1 MAKIETKNIHN
12 TNPKATSKPND
23 DSISNEKYFPIV
35 AIGASAGG
43 LGALEDFLKN
53 TPNDANIAF
62 VVIQHLDPN
71 HESKLTELLQRITTI
86 KVVQAKDKMK
96 VLKNQVYVI
105 PPNKSMTIVNG
116 ILHLLK
122 TNTHLHLP
130 IDLFFQS
137 LALEKKEQSVG
148 IILSGMGSD
157 GTEGAKSIKNN
168 NGYILVQDPEDA
180 KFNSM
185 PINVIAS
192 VHVDGIAPAVNLP
205 EKLLSLLKLDH
216 QAIANKTNHLYSKKD
231 IDQIIEMLKVQTGN
245 DFSMYKKSTLF
256 RRIERRVNVHH
267 LNNTSEYVQF
277 LQDNPIETEILFKE
291 LLIGVTSFFRD
302 KLVWEMLKSKII
314 PSIIQNKAEEQTI
327 RAWIAGCSTGEEAYS
342 LAITFKEVLESL
354 PIEAQRNV
362 QIFATDLDQDAIE
375 KARKGLFNTTIADEI
390 SSAKLNKYFNAE
402 SNGYRINATIREMI
416 VFAPHNTIKD
426 PPFTKLDMMM
436 CRNMLIYMEAK
447 LQEKLIALYNYS
459 LNVGG
464 ILVLGSAETIGTHN
478 EDFEIIDAR
487 LKIYQR
493 KNLIQTSNL
502 DKIPGELLFTSSPSK
517 NNTNMLQKTND
528 NIQTLTDQV
537 VLQQFAPASVL
548 TNQKGDIVYIV
559 GRTGKYLEPK
569 AGSANWNIYTMA
581 REGINDVLPT
591 IFRQASQSNSP
602 VTIKNLKIGNNG
614 SCLYINLTV
623 QQLEKPL
630 ALKGM
635 YIIVFTDLPDSVDH
649 YILDPQTTNHQLSN
663 QQIELEL
670 ELKRT
675 YDELRSTREEMQS
688 SQEELKSANEELQS
702 TNEELQSTNE
712 ELTTSKEELQSLNEE
727 LQTVNTELQS
737 KVSDLEMANNDMKNL
752 LNSTEIATLF
762 LDKSLNVRRFTDQV
776 THIFKL
782 RNIDIGRPFTELVNN
797 LKYPDIA
804 DHANQVIRT
813 LIPIETEICT
823 NDNRWF
829 KIRIMPYR
837 TLEERIDG
845 LVITF
850 SDISN
855 AKKTEI
861 EIKKAY
867 DELQNTSK

>member
-1 MAKIETKNIHN
+1 MAKIETKIISPKN
-12 TNPKATSKPND
+12 TKATTKPIDNPL
-23 DSISNEKYFPIV
+23 SNEKDFPIV

-43 LGALEDFLKN
+43 LDALELFFKN
-53 TPNDANIAF
+53 IPKISNIAF
-62 VVIQHLDPN
+62 IVIQHLDPS
-71 HESKLTELLQRITTI
+71 HESKLTELLQRITSI
-86 KVVQAKDKMK
+86 KVVQAKDKMR

-105 PPNKSMTIVNG
+105 PPNKNMTIVNG
-116 ILHLLK
+116 VLQLLK
-122 TNTHLHLP
+122 IDNGLHLP

-137 LALEKKEQSVG
+137 LALDKKEHSIG
-148 IILSGMGSD
+148 IILSGMGRD

-168 NGYILVQDPEDA
+168 NGSILVQDPEDA

-192 VHVDGIAPAVNLP
+192 VHIDGIATAINLP
-205 EKLLSLLKLDH
+205 EKLFSLLKLEP
-216 QAIANKTNHLYSKKD
+216 QAIPNKAANIYNKTD
-231 IDQIIEMLKVQTGN
+231 IDQIIAMLKAQTGN
-245 DFSMYKKSTLF
+245 DFSMYKKSTLS
-256 RRIERRVNVHH
+256 RRIERRLSIHH
-267 LNNTSEYVQF
+267 LKNTAEYVQF

-302 KLVWEMLKSKII
+302 QLVWEMLKNKII
-314 PSIIQNKAEEQTI
+314 PNIIQNKAAEQTI
-327 RAWIAGCSTGEEAYS
+327 RAWISGCSTGEEAYS
-342 LAITFKEVLESL
+342 LAITFKEVMDSL
-354 PIEAQRNV
+354 PLEAQRNV

-375 KARKGLFNTTIADEI
+375 KARKGIFNASIAEEI
-390 SSAKLNKYFNAE
+390 SSTQLQHHFKAE
-402 SNGYRINATIREMI
+402 ANGYKINTSIREMI

-426 PPFTKLDMMM
+426 PPFTKLDIMM
-436 CRNMLIYMEAK
+436 CRNMLIYMETQ

-464 ILVLGSAETIGTHN
+464 ILVLGSAETIGNHN
-478 EDFEIIDAR
+478 DDFEIIDPR

-493 KNLIQTSNL
+493 KNLIQTSKL
-502 DKIPGELLFTSSPSK
+502 DKIPGDLLLASSPSK
-517 NNTNMLQKTND
+517 NNSHMIQKNSD
-528 NIQTLTDQV
+528 SIQSLTDQV
-537 VLQQFAPASVL
+537 LLQQFAPASVL

-581 REGINDVLPT
+581 REGINEVLTT
-591 IFRQASQSNSP
+591 IFRQASQSNGP

-614 SCLYINLTV
+614 ASQYINLTV
-623 QQLEKPL
+623 QLLEKPL

-635 YIIVFTDLPDSVDH
+635 YIIVFTDLPDSIDH
-649 YILDPQTTNHQLSN
+649 FIIDPHTTNHQLSH

-797 LKYPDIA
+797 LKYPEIA
-804 DHANQVIRT
+804 NHANQVIRT
-813 LIPIETEICT
+813 LIPIETEIST

-855 AKKTEI
+855 AKKTALEL
-861 EIKKAY
+861 KKAY
-867 DELQNTSK
+867 DVLQNTSK

>member
-1 MAKIETKNIHN
+1 
-12 TNPKATSKPND
+12 
-23 DSISNEKYFPIV
+23 
-35 AIGASAGG
+35 
-43 LGALEDFLKN
+43 
-53 TPNDANIAF
+53 
-62 VVIQHLDPN
+62 
-71 HESKLTELLQRITTI
+71 
-86 KVVQAKDKMK
+86 
-96 VLKNQVYVI
+96 
-105 PPNKSMTIVNG
+105 MTIVNG
-116 ILHLLK
+116 VLQLLK
-122 TNTHLHLP
+122 INTGLHLP
-130 IDLFFQS
+130 IDQFFHS
-137 LALEKKEQSVG
+137 LALEKKEQSIG
-148 IILSGMGSD
+148 IILSGMGND

-168 NGYILVQDPEDA
+168 KGFILVQDPEDA

-185 PINVIAS
+185 PINVTKS
-192 VHVDGIAPAVNLP
+192 VHADIIAPVVNLP
-205 EKLLSLLKLDH
+205 EKLLSLLHFDH
-216 QAIANKTNHLYSKKD
+216 KTKANQPDNFYSKKD
-231 IDQIIEMLKVQTGN
+231 INQIIEMLKVQTGN

-277 LQDNPIETEILFKE
+277 LHDNPIETEILFKE

-302 KLVWEMLKSKII
+302 KLVWEMLKNKII
-314 PSIIQNKAEEQTI
+314 PSIIQNKPADQTI
-327 RAWIAGCSTGEEAYS
+327 RAWISGCSTGEEAYS
-342 LAITFKEVLESL
+342 LAITFKEVMESMPLE
-354 PIEAQRNV
+354 AHRNV

-375 KARKGLFNTTIADEI
+375 KARKGFFNATITEEI
-390 SSAKLNKYFNAE
+390 SSALLNKYFNSE
-402 SNGYRINATIREMI
+402 VNEYKINSTIREMV

-426 PPFTKLDMMM
+426 PPFTKLDIMM

-464 ILVLGSAETIGTHN
+464 ILVLGSAETIGNHN

-493 KNLIQTSNL
+493 NNLTQTSNL
-502 DKIPGELLFTSSPSK
+502 DKISGDLLFAASPSK
-517 NNTNMLQKTND
+517 NNSNMIPKNND
-528 NIQTLTDQV
+528 SIQSLTDQV
-537 VLQQFAPASVL
+537 LLQQFAPASVL
-548 TNQKGDIVYIV
+548 TNQKGDIIYIV

-581 REGINDVLPT
+581 REGINEVLPT

-602 VTIKNLKIGNNG
+602 ITIKNLKIGNNG
-614 SCLYINLTV
+614 ESHYINLTV
-623 QQLEKPL
+623 QMLEKPL
-630 ALKGM
+630 TLKGM
-635 YIIVFTDLPDSVDH
+635 YLIVFTDLPDFVDH
-649 YILDPQTTNHQLSN
+649 FIIDPQTTNHQLSN
-663 QQIELEL
+663 QQIEFEL

-797 LKYPDIA
+797 LKYPEIA

-813 LIPIETEICT
+813 LIPIETEIIT

-855 AKKTEI
+855 AKKTEL
-861 EIKKAY
+861 ELKTAY
-867 DELQNTSK
+867 DALQNPSK